1 MRGLAGWRRKYW
13 MMIRWYWWIINVG
26 ECKCPLVH
34 KYQYWYYD
42 LIISTGISM
51 LDHVIFR
58 YIQKCPSQLD
68 ISSPASPSS
77 GLIIAGGNRAAGKK
91 RFPIGRLSFWWV
103 QEIDFWWFRMTSD
116 DFGWLLMISASN
128 ACKDANIWLQLACQS
143 ISQRAHGFRKF
154 LRHLRA
160 SSHG

>member
-91 RFPIGRLSFWWV
+91 KIPNWKIVFLVGSGNRFLMISD
-103 QEIDFWWFRMTSD
+103 DFWWFRMTSD
-116 DFGWLLMISASN
+116 DFCIKRLQGCKYLASTRLP
-128 ACKDANIWLQLACQS
+128 KHQSKGPWLQK
-143 ISQRAHGFRKF
+143 ISQTPAGK
-154 LRHLRA
+154 
-160 SSHG
+160 